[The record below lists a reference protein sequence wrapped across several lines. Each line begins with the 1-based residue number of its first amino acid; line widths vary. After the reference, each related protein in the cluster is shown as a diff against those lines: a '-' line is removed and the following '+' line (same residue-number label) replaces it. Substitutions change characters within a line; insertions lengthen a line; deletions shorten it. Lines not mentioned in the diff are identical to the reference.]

1 MRELPQKPEYALRLR
16 PYAVDAADCRCL
28 FFAAGETLIHQGAPV
43 ESLYFILDGQVEAQ
57 VLHADGRRLALCYTV
72 ANGPL
77 GDVELLQEST
87 AATATVTA
95 QTDVICLAYPYA
107 KARRQRDENLV
118 FVRQLARDLTNK
130 LLRSTDRLVAASLT
144 SAQSQV
150 CRHLLQNRRGVY
162 YSGTLTDIAAATGVS
177 YRHIQRIIRAL
188 LDDGVVEKS
197 SPGIYRLH
205 VERLTELCS

>member
-1 MRELPQKPEYALRLR
+1 MREMQQKPEYAQQLR
-16 PYAVDAADCRCL
+16 PYAIDAADCRCL

-43 ESLYFILDGQVEAQ
+43 ESLYFILEGQVEAQ

-72 ANGPL
+72 SNGPL
-77 GDVELLQEST
+77 GDVELLQESS
-87 AATATVTA
+87 AATATVVA
-95 QTDVICLAYPYA
+95 QTDVICLAYSYA
-107 KARRQRDENLV
+107 KARRQRDENLI

-150 CRHLLQNRRGVY
+150 CRHLLQNRRGIY

-188 LDDGVVEKS
+188 LDDGAVEKS
-197 SPGIYRLH
+197 SPGIYRLD
-205 VERLTELCS
+205 VERLTGLCS

>member
-1 MRELPQKPEYALRLR
+1 MREMPQKPEYALRLR

-43 ESLYFILDGQVEAQ
+43 ESLYFILEGQVEAQ

-72 ANGPL
+72 SNGPL
-77 GDVELLQEST
+77 GDVELLQESRS
-87 AATATVTA
+87 ATATVTA
-95 QTDVICLAYPYA
+95 QTDVVCLAYPYA

-205 VERLTELCS
+205 VERLTELCT